1 MKIAGYIADLLFEYE
16 CVVIPGLGGFLTR
29 DHAAYIHPMKH
40 YFKPPHREVVFNPM
54 LRTNDGLLLS
64 HIARFEQLSYQE
76 AKSKLDRFVLKCL
89 SVLDEGKKIHFR
101 SIGSISYNKDKQL
114 VFDADP
120 QQNYLSTAFGL
131 SGFVSPPIKRDEFQ
145 RKVEKVFS
153 SPPPVR
159 ESMPATEP
167 AAVSA
172 AAPAKRMLA
181 SKRPNRFR
189 RQLAITGVAASI
201 LAAAWGVMN
210 YETVGYY
217 YNQYKGHASVL
228 PFFYVSP
235 NEYVIKNI
243 EKFPVEA
250 MVPDPTLF
258 HLPEGLFKAK
268 AGLNDLVPALPYK
281 ADMDENDKPVPVVT
295 EEVVAAQ
302 TPANEEAVVEEEP
315 TTEVPAVVAEKQES
329 APVLPVETQASRI
342 TATEIRTNVPA
353 AENQKKLLPAT
364 KSFYIIAGAFKDKQ
378 NAEKL
383 IQSLKDKQFEAS
395 FAGQTNGGLW
405 RVSYGAFA
413 SEEAAAQQL
422 QSIRQH
428 ENAQAWI
435 LAI

>member
-159 ESMPATEP
+159 ESMPATES

-281 ADMDENDKPVPVVT
+281 ADIDKNDKPVPVVT

-342 TATEIRTNVPA
+342 TATEIRTNVPGCG
-353 AENQKKLLPAT
+353 
-364 KSFYIIAGAFKDKQ
+364 KSKEAVACNKIILYHRRCF
-378 NAEKL
+378 
-383 IQSLKDKQFEAS
+383 
-395 FAGQTNGGLW
+395 
-405 RVSYGAFA
+405 
-413 SEEAAAQQL
+413 
-422 QSIRQH
+422 
-428 ENAQAWI
+428 
-435 LAI
+435 

>member
-1 MKIAGYIADLLFEYE
+1 
-16 CVVIPGLGGFLTR
+16 
-29 DHAAYIHPMKH
+29 
-40 YFKPPHREVVFNPM
+40 
-54 LRTNDGLLLS
+54 
-64 HIARFEQLSYQE
+64 
-76 AKSKLDRFVLKCL
+76 
-89 SVLDEGKKIHFR
+89 
-101 SIGSISYNKDKQL
+101 
-114 VFDADP
+114 
-120 QQNYLSTAFGL
+120 
-131 SGFVSPPIKRDEFQ
+131 PIKRDEFQ

-281 ADMDENDKPVPVVT
+281 ADIDKNDKPVPVVT

-329 APVLPVETQASRI
+329 APVLPVATQASRI
-342 TATEIRTNVPA
+342 TATEIRTNIPA